1 MKRTIGVFCAVVS
14 MLLFS
19 SHVAYA
25 SVASR
30 HGDVRVDVPNA
41 NCSTP
46 LKLRDGPSQSGGMV
60 SVSVRGVWGNLS
72 TVAFDNKTSS
82 YTVGACA
89 VELAALANGGGN
101 HYTRCLNP
109 GCVENTMLP
118 GWDNVIS
125 SVYLH

>member
-1 MKRTIGVFCAVVS
+1 MRRTIGVFCAAVC
-14 MLLFS
+14 LFAS
-19 SHVAYA
+19 SSNVAQA
-25 SVASR
+25 VGATR
-30 HGDVRVDVPNA
+30 GGALPGQAPNA

-46 LKLRDGPSQSGGMV
+46 LKLRDGPNQSGTTV
-60 SVSVRGVWGNLS
+60 SVSVRGLWVNLS
-72 TVAFDNKTSS
+72 DVGFNNRTSS

-89 VELAALANGGGN
+89 VELAAQANGGGN
-101 HYTRCLNP
+101 HYTRCLYA